1 MAPSTAAPAPA
12 PAPARATRDSSI
24 IEEELHPSGDPDLL
38 SSPDDTDSFVELGGF
53 HQPGSIGARMK
64 GPYSPESGE
73 YDSEMEFLDSH
84 VLPSVQTSFAVPTP
98 AAPAPAP
105 APQHPG
111 TSRQPAA
118 AAPRPRG
125 RQPDAGNASSL
136 ASASAPAPAA
146 APSRKRK
153 APTGPPP
160 PSRPFKRRQPLS
172 PARTPAQVRLVVKG
186 EEFDRMIGF
195 TGRKPYILPKLRPH
209 DPYGLKPTFDLL
221 GRRPSARNGHDA
233 VKHFDVAYVKWEI
246 SVSKMA
252 SEVENMVKY
261 GIMLRDEAHAS
272 HKWVGQTGTQTWGED
287 GSMKN
292 YGAFMASLK
301 KVKEMA
307 RKAEELVKAVE
318 GDAKRWSMGSAKKRR
333 DWDEVEI
340 SVTEESE

>member
-118 AAPRPRG
+118 GAPRPRG
-125 RQPDAGNASSL
+125 RQPDA
-136 ASASAPAPAA
+136 
-146 APSRKRK
+146 
-153 APTGPPP
+153 
-160 PSRPFKRRQPLS
+160 
-172 PARTPAQVRLVVKG
+172 AQVRLVVKG

-195 TGRKPYILPKLRPH
+195 TGRKPYILSKLRPH
-209 DPYGLKPTFDLL
+209 DPYGLEPTFDLL

-233 VKHFDVAYVKWEI
+233 VKKHFDVAHVKWEI